1 MNTSNK
7 GKGRVI
13 EGVEAEDVDAVSI
26 AHIEHTRAINFMK
39 LAPFMTALSIIMTI
53 GAIVVLSTKGLNLGL
68 DFTGGTLLEVR
79 YAQEANLDTVR
90 AELKAAGHHETVVQ
104 YFGTPRDVLIRIPPV
119 DGVDQTKLGSDVAEV
134 LKAASPDMVVSRTEF
149 VGPAVGKELR
159 DDSGTALLVSLLL
172 MMLFVSFRFVWRLSL
187 GSVLALG
194 HDAIIVIGLFSLFGW
209 TFDLTVLAA
218 VLAIIG
224 YSINE
229 SIVVGDRV
237 RENFRILRKGTTPQ
251 IINGAVTQTLS
262 RTVMTATTTFL
273 SACALFI
280 WGGDAIHNFA
290 LAMMIGV
297 SFGTYSSVFVA
308 SSLMMYLGVSRDDF
322 IVKKVEEI
330 DDRP

>member
-1 MNTSNK
+1 MTTNTKN
-7 GKGRVI
+7 GNGRV
-13 EGVEAEDVDAVSI
+13 VNQAADADEVSI
-26 AHIEHTRAINFMK
+26 AHIEHTRAINFMS
-39 LAPFMTALSIIMTI
+39 LAPYMTGLSIIMTV
-53 GAIVVLSTKGLNLGL
+53 GAILLLVFKGLNLGL

-79 YAQEANLDTVR
+79 YAQEANLEQVR
-90 AELKAAGHHETVVQ
+90 SQLAAAGHKEAVVQ
-104 YFGTPRDVLIRIPPV
+104 HFGTPRDVLIRIPPEA
-119 DGVDQTKLGSDVAEV
+119 GTDQGKLGTSVAEA
-134 LKAASPDMVVSRTEF
+134 LQAASPDMVVSRTEF

-159 DDSGTALLVSLLL
+159 DDSGTALLMSLML

-194 HDAIIVIGLFSLFGW
+194 HDAIIVIGCFALFQW

-237 RENFRILRKGTTPQ
+237 RENFRILRKGTTPE

-262 RTVMTATTTFL
+262 RTVMTASTTFL

-322 IVKKVEEI
+322 VVVKVEEI

>member
-1 MNTSNK
+1 MSANTKNGGVVK
-7 GKGRVI
+7 G
-13 EGVEAEDVDAVSI
+13 ETLDEVSI
-26 AHIEHTRAINFMK
+26 AHIEHTRAINFMRF
-39 LAPFMTALSIIMTI
+39 APYMTGLSIVMTI
-53 GAIVVLSTKGLNLGL
+53 GAILLLIFKGLNLGL

-79 YAQEANLDTVR
+79 YAQEADLQQVR
-90 AELKAAGHHETVVQ
+90 AQLAAAGHKEAVVQ
-104 YFGTPRDVLIRIPPV
+104 LFGTPRDVLIRIPPEE
-119 DGVDQTKLGSDVAEV
+119 GTDQAKLGTEVAEA

-159 DDSGTALLVSLLL
+159 DDSGVALMIALGS
-172 MMLFVSFRFVWRLSL
+172 MMLFVWMRFVWRLSL

-194 HDAIIVIGLFSLFGW
+194 HDAIIVIGMFSLFQW

-237 RENFRILRKGTTPQ
+237 RENFRILRKGSTAH

-262 RTVMTATTTFL
+262 RTVMTASTTFL

-280 WGGDAIHNFA
+280 WGGDAIHHFA

-308 SSLMMYLGVSRDDF
+308 ASLMMYLGVSRDDF
-322 IVKKVEEI
+322 VVAKVEEI